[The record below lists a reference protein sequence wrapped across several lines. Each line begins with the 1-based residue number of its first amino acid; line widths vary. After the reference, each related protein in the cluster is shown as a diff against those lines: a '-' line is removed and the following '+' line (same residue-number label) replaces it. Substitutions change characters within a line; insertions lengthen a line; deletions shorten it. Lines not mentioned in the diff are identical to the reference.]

1 MNRIKNIV
9 FDFGGVIITLSP
21 ETAEK
26 RFGELGLP
34 EASRQLNSYTQSG
47 IFGDVELGK
56 ISDSEFIRQLSLL
69 CQRDLSYEECRHA
82 WLGYCKELPQRNLD
96 ALEKL
101 RSEGYR
107 LIMLSNTNPFMMSWA
122 MSADFDGKGHPVS
135 HYFDGV
141 YLSYQM
147 GVMKPDPTFF
157 SKMMAGENILPA
169 ETLFVDDGPRNVE
182 VAGQMGIHTYCPDN
196 GTDWTKDIYN
206 YL

>member
-1 MNRIKNIV
+1 MSNIKNIV

-21 ETAEK
+21 ETAVK
-26 RFGELGLP
+26 RFGALGLP
-34 EASRQLNSYTQSG
+34 DASRQLNSYTQSG

-56 ISDSEFIRQLSLL
+56 ISDSEFVRQLSLL
-69 CQRDLSYEECRHA
+69 CRRDLSYEECRHA

-107 LIMLSNTNPFMMSWA
+107 LILLSNTNPFMMSWA
-122 MSADFDGKGHPVS
+122 MSRDFDGKGHPVS

-141 YLSYQM
+141 YLSYRM
-147 GVMKPDPTFF
+147 GVMKPDPAFF
-157 SKMMAGENILPA
+157 SKMMAGENMLPD
-169 ETLFVDDGPRNVE
+169 ETLFVDDGQRNVE

-196 GTDWTKDIYN
+196 GADWTKDIYN